1 MTDATAPASILP
13 LEGTRVRLR
22 DVTLADADRLDAWA
36 RDPEARG
43 EFNDFGQEPSP
54 TNREALEK
62 GPLRNERNG
71 ELIVERLS
79 DGEPIGS
86 VSWHRVT
93 YGPNEGS
100 HAWNMGISLLPAA
113 RGQGFGS
120 EAQRLLADFLF
131 ATTAVDRVEAS
142 TDVENIAEQR
152 ALEKAGYVREGI
164 IRGAQYRP
172 SGRHDLVN
180 YARLRTDP

>member
-1 MTDATAPASILP
+1 MTDASSLP
-13 LEGTRVRLR
+13 VEGSRVRLR
-22 DVTLADADRLDAWA
+22 DATPADADRLDAWA
-36 RDPEARG
+36 RDPETRG
-43 EFNDFGQEPSP
+43 EFNDFGLEHSP
-54 TNREALEK
+54 TDREALAK

-71 ELIVERLS
+71 ELIVERIS

-86 VSWHRVT
+86 VSWHQVR
-93 YGPNEGS
+93 YGPNDGS
-100 HAWNMGISLLPAA
+100 SAWNMGISLLPAA

-120 EAQRLLADFLF
+120 EAQRLVADYLF
-131 ATTAVDRVEAS
+131 ATTAVERVEAS
-142 TDVENIAEQR
+142 TDVDNVAEQR
-152 ALEKAGYVREGI
+152 ALEKAGFLREGV